1 MTHKVSSYIAGAWIT
16 PEDEGAPIFDA
27 SNGEV
32 VATASST
39 GVDFE
44 AMIAHAR
51 TVGGPALRAMTFT
64 QRGLALKN
72 LAKYLKGRVDEV
84 YALSLIHI

>member
-16 PEDEGAPIFDA
+16 PEDEGTPILDA
-27 SNGEV
+27 STGEV
-32 VATASST
+32 IATASST

-44 AMIAHAR
+44 AMVTHAR
-51 TVGGPALRAMTFT
+51 DVGGPALRAMTFT

-72 LAKYLKGRVDEV
+72 LAK
-84 YALSLIHI
+84 